1 MNQTGRRRAGV
12 LLPLF
17 AAPSS
22 TSWGIGDIGD
32 LPVVAKWLAGAG
44 QRVLQLLPIN
54 EMASG
59 QQSPY
64 SAMSAMAI
72 DPIFIRMSDVPEYIA
87 MGGEQMLGAAD
98 RAQLASAQQSSRVD
112 YHTVRA
118 LKQRALN
125 AAFDAFRAREWSRD
139 TARAHAFKA
148 YVDREHWW
156 IDDYALFRA
165 LHEREQGR
173 PWLDWPEPLRRRD
186 AQALADARRTLADE
200 IRFRQY
206 LQWIADEQW
215 SRARANAA
223 SLRVDLFGDLPFM
236 VDGDS
241 ADVWARQ
248 DDFHLDAS
256 VGVPPDAFSATGQD
270 WGMPAYRWDVIAQH
284 DFRWLR
290 DRARRSAALYDGY
303 RIDHLVG
310 FYRTYSR
317 PRNGGAPSF
326 EPPAEPEQQQ
336 LGECLMSVFR
346 EPGAEIFAEDLGVV
360 PDFVRAS
367 LARLR
372 IAGFRVFRWE
382 RDWNVDGQP
391 FRDPSIYPA
400 ISVAASGTHD
410 TEPMALWW
418 AGAPDDEKRLIARL
432 PAIQEA
438 APGVNLLDAPFIPTV
453 RDALLET
460 LFRSGS
466 NLLLMPVQDVF
477 GWRDRIN
484 VPATVDAT
492 NWTYRLPW
500 ASDQLDEQA
509 EARERQEKLRQ
520 WSQRYGRATF

>member
-1 MNQTGRRRAGV
+1 VSRIDSRRAGV
-12 LLPLF
+12 LIPLF

-32 LPVVAKWLAGAG
+32 IQPVAKWLAGAG

-64 SAMSAMAI
+64 SAMSATAI
-72 DPIFIRMSDVPEYIA
+72 DPIFIRVADVPEYAAI
-87 MGGEQMLGAAD
+87 GGEQTLSAD
-98 RAQLASAQQSSRVD
+98 DRRRLESARRSPHVD
-112 YHTVRA
+112 YPTVRA
-118 LKQRALN
+118 LKELALS
-125 AAFDAFRAREWSRD
+125 AAFDHFREREWSRG
-139 TARAHAFKA
+139 TARALGLKE
-148 YVDREHWW
+148 YLDRERWW

-165 LHEREQGR
+165 MHEREKGR
-173 PWLDWPEPLRRRD
+173 SWTEWPEPLRDRD
-186 AQALADARRTLADE
+186 PQALADARDALADD
-200 IRFRQY
+200 ILFREY

-215 SRARANAA
+215 SRARTAA
-223 SLRVDLFGDLPFM
+223 RDLGVELFGDLPFM

-248 DDFHLDAS
+248 SDFHLDAS

-270 WGMPAYRWDVIAQH
+270 WGMPAYRWDAIAQH

-317 PRNGGAPSF
+317 PRNGGAASF
-326 EPPAEPEQQQ
+326 EPPTEPEQQK

-382 RDWNVDGQP
+382 REWKVDGQP

-400 ISVAASGTHD
+400 VSVATSGTHD
-410 TEPMALWW
+410 TEPMATWW
-418 AGAPDDEKRLIARL
+418 DEAPDAEKQMIARL
-432 PAIQEA
+432 PAVQEA
-438 APGVNLLDAPFIPTV
+438 AKSVNLLEAPFIPV
-453 RDALLET
+453 IRDALLET
-460 LFRSGS
+460 LFASGS
-466 NLLLMPVQDVF
+466 NLLLMPVQDIF

-484 VPATVDAT
+484 IPATVDDT
-492 NWTYRLPW
+492 NWTFRLPW
-500 ASDQLDEQA
+500 ASDKLDEQP
-509 EARERQEKLRQ
+509 EAHERQRKLRE
-520 WSQRYGRATF
+520 WTTKYGR